1 MSRVRVDNLP
11 GGLVLRERDGR
22 LDVLLGGHVLLS
34 SAALETELA
43 FGALVGE
50 LVPCAKRIAIGGLG
64 FAATLRGVLG
74 AAGRDAEVIVVEK
87 LPAIVDLAR
96 ARPDLVRGA
105 LDDPRVRLRVEDVAD
120 FVAGARELDAL
131 LLDVDNGPG
140 WASFRTNA
148 RLYSPAGVA
157 VAARALAPG
166 GVCAVWSGYPD
177 DAFLG
182 RLRAAG
188 LRASLL
194 PLKERGV
201 VRARAYVG
209 RRPA

>member
-1 MSRVRVDNLP
+1 MSRIKVENLE

-50 LVPCAKRIAIGGLG
+50 LVPGAKRVAIGGLG

-74 AAGRDAEVIVVEK
+74 AVGPDAEVIVVEK
-87 LPAIVDLAR
+87 LEPIVALAR
-96 ARPDLVRGA
+96 SRPDLVQGA
-105 LDDPRVRLRVEDVAD
+105 LDDPRVRLVVADVAD
-120 FVAGARELDAL
+120 FIAGERELDAL

-148 RLYSPAGVA
+148 RLYAPAGVEA
-157 VAARALAPG
+157 AARALAPNG
-166 GVCAVWSGYPD
+166 IFALWSGYPD

-182 RLRAAG
+182 RLRGAG
-188 LRASLL
+188 LHASLV
-194 PLKERGV
+194 PLKERGI